1 MLTRQ
6 PPTVDNTDDNDNDN
20 IDTRH
25 PRHDT
30 TPLVTMA
37 DSPFA
42 YSHTHLAP
50 PTPRG
55 RPPRPTPDMPAR
67 PRDTDDLLSN
77 LTPRSAL
84 EAFRNPSGSL
94 KECMATATPYEQSF
108 AIRAAIASQS
118 IQEWLDELKAWPWPS
133 TDRSAGFEMP
143 ANKSKRLSH
152 TGDEPSPPNLLP
164 DEGPPDPGKTH
175 YGSLSATDVARY
187 ERRLEE
193 ISRGMEDLN
202 LEEIKSQVLHNHI
215 MPLSR
220 PSSPMMD
227 SNMSVTSSLSGI
239 ARMDDLTAL
248 LTATLLQALPN
259 LSRLTR
265 LISIWNIR
273 LLVLRRTPVFLTS
286 LEDGEVAIE
295 SGWNAINASSKP
307 DQDDAS
313 NRPPSM
319 GLSTLSRKEFDVMK
333 SILGRKVAK
342 AGRDLDIMLDMLEG
356 SDDTLPGH
364 WLDRV
369 DALEQTYSEW
379 TVACEQKIREADWAK
394 YLQETGAASPAVL
407 PGKNPVD
414 TRALAQLGTN
424 PPTETSPTPEQGSLS
439 PATVSS
445 VEGDSSRDASEPSET
460 VTSLDTSLRLRDES
474 PPPLIKVHLPDDESI
489 EGQDDGGND
498 SPAIHQLY
506 QTQKGGDHGRLLGSD
521 ESTQLDG
528 GVSNGKLPDLDDD
541 DLEDWPSFNE
551 TVERHSFIDEPQ
563 SPEGDS
569 DFDYMPEEEGP
580 EPELPYLPRPRRDSE
595 ASNLSTVVHEIPSDM
610 TFSSDQL
617 EHGTPELPRLRDDD
631 LDPIPSDDFSL
642 EVSPQPFRSS
652 VRSVSVSFNDMPTV
666 AEIPDDES
674 SLMTPLQSSFLEEAG
689 SSHLGSPAKI
699 TAAKSDDQLQ
709 QQISEILESVP
720 AKIRL
725 TTEPSAINLN
735 PPDFTMPTR
744 RTPKQDPYPRSQS
757 SLSTVSNMS
766 SRAGTPSFTLA
777 PAYNRNSRMRNRG
790 NQEIK
795 LYHLSRSNGEAP
807 IKLFIRCVGE
817 QGERVMVRVGG
828 GWADLGEYLKEYA
841 SHHGRRSARSKVEIK
856 DLPILPRAAS
866 TPPVRPASAQDAYSP
881 TTPLHVRKIRRSA
894 AAEEMAAALGSGGHG
909 LPKTPLALMT
919 KPDTPDSGDSGPSRS
934 SSRLSWAEED
944 SSLGMAGPKAKH
956 AELSEESKLWVE
968 SVKEKVRLVS
978 GERKASSSSMASQA
992 VKEGQFGEMG
1002 KVGATKRLYRRQG

>member
-1 MLTRQ
+1 
-6 PPTVDNTDDNDNDN
+6 
-20 IDTRH
+20 
-25 PRHDT
+25 
-30 TPLVTMA
+30 MA
-37 DSPFA
+37 DLPFGHA
-42 YSHTHLAP
+42 HLAP
-50 PTPRG
+50 PPPRG
-55 RPPRPTPDMPAR
+55 RPPRPTPDIPAR

-77 LTPRSAL
+77 LTPRSAV
-84 EAFRNPSGSL
+84 EAFRNPTGSL

-133 TDRSAGFEMP
+133 TDRSTGFELP
-143 ANKSKRLSH
+143 ANKSNRFSH
-152 TGDEPSPPNLLP
+152 TGHEPSPPDLLP
-164 DEGPPDPGKTH
+164 DEGSPDPGGTQ
-175 YGSLSATDVARY
+175 YGSLSAADVARY
-187 ERRLEE
+187 ERRLDA
-193 ISRGMEDLN
+193 ISRDMEGLN
-202 LEEIKSQVLHNHI
+202 LEEIKSQILHNHI

-227 SNMSVTSSLSGI
+227 SSMSVTSSLAGI

-265 LISIWNIR
+265 LISTWNIR
-273 LLVLRRTPVFLTS
+273 LLALRRTPVFLAS

-295 SGWNAINASSKP
+295 SGWNAINASSRP
-307 DQDDAS
+307 ERDETS

-319 GLSTLSRKEFDVMK
+319 GLSTLSRQEFDVMK

-342 AGRDLDIMLDMLEG
+342 AGRDLDAMLDMLEG

-369 DALEQTYSEW
+369 DALEQKYSEW

-394 YLQETGAASPAVL
+394 YLQEKGPTTSSVSP
-407 PGKNPVD
+407 KTNPAD
-414 TRALAQLGTN
+414 TRPLAQFGTKSL
-424 PPTETSPTPEQGSLS
+424 TETSSTPEQGSLS
-439 PATVSS
+439 PALSS
-445 VEGDSSRDASEPSET
+445 AEGDSSRDASEPSEA
-460 VTSLDTSLRLRDES
+460 VTSLETSLRLRNES
-474 PPPLIKVHLPDDESI
+474 PPPLIKVHLPEDESI
-489 EGQDDGGND
+489 EGQDDGGRD
-498 SPAIHQLY
+498 SPAIRTGNGADY
-506 QTQKGGDHGRLLGSD
+506 GRLSGSI
-521 ESTQLDG
+521 EGTQLDG
-528 GVSNGKLPDLDDD
+528 GVSNGKLADLDDD

-551 TVERHSFIDEPQ
+551 TVERHSFMDEPQ
-563 SPEGDS
+563 TPDGDF
-569 DFDYMPEEEGP
+569 DFDYRPGMEGP
-580 EPELPYLPRPRRDSE
+580 EPELPSLPRPRRNSE
-595 ASNLSTVVHEIPSDM
+595 VSNMSTVVHELPSDM
-610 TFSSDQL
+610 NFSSDQL
-617 EHGTPELPRLRDDD
+617 EHGTPELPRLRNDD

-642 EVSPQPFRSS
+642 EASPQPFRSS
-652 VRSVSVSFNDMPTV
+652 VRSVSFSFNDMPTV

-674 SLMTPLQSSFLEEAG
+674 SLLAPRQSSFLEEAG
-689 SSHLGSPAKI
+689 SSLLGSPAKI
-699 TAAKSDDQLQ
+699 TAAKSDDHLQ

-744 RTPKQDPYPRSQS
+744 KTPKQQDPYPRSQS

-881 TTPLHVRKIRRSA
+881 TTPLRVRKIRRSA
-894 AAEEMAAALGSGGHG
+894 AAEEMAAALGSGGYG

-919 KPDTPDSGDSGPSRS
+919 KPDTPDSGGDSGGPSRS
-934 SSRLSWAEED
+934 SSRLSWVEED

-978 GERKASSSSMASQA
+978 GERKVSSSSMASQA
-992 VKEGQFGEMG
+992 VKEGKFGEMG